1 MAEICD
7 ADAEGFRTY
16 TDETKTQSYV
26 TVVMVRIIILQ
37 ADFSEE
43 FSEKLILCLIH
54 VMFGLPKDGQ
64 VEVLY

>member
-7 ADAEGFRTY
+7 ADVGKKGFRTH

-37 ADFSEE
+37 ADFSAGFLEE

-54 VMFGLPKDGQ
+54 VMFGLP
-64 VEVLY
+64 